1 MAPVDVWFSSPAR
14 DHVLWREDYVNSS
27 ISKKCEAVTE
37 GLRGAERPAGAA
49 GTLVAN
55 VVHDVVLLSSPVEL
69 HWRMPGLYVAR
80 VQNGLQW
87 VLILHLNVTIEPVKR
102 KGGDRVRPGQNK
114 EELTFGRSLHQS
126 TG

>member
-1 MAPVDVWFSSPAR
+1 MASVDVWFSTPAR
-14 DHVLWREDYVNSS
+14 DHILWREDYVNLS
-27 ISKKCEAVTE
+27 IGKKCEAVTE

-49 GTLVAN
+49 AALVTN
-55 VVHDVVLLSSPVEL
+55 VVHDEVLLSSPVEL
-69 HWRMPGLYVAR
+69 HWRMLRLYVTR

-87 VLILHLNVTIEPVKR
+87 VLILHLNVTIEPVQR
-102 KGGDRVRPGQNK
+102 KGGERVRPGRNR